1 MPIISH
7 ILAPV
12 IILSTII
19 AVDAIGRSIN
29 DVNNPNPIPYR
40 VNHIPDCH
48 EYKHETDTCT
58 TVGYGILGEE
68 KPWVNASMQHLAKK
82 WGLTFGD
89 GKDVA
94 QQWTGTNSTKYL
106 EYLGNNAN

>member
-1 MPIISH
+1 
-7 ILAPV
+7 L
-12 IILSTII
+12 TII

-29 DVNNPNPIPYR
+29 DVNKPHPVPYR
-40 VNHIPDCH
+40 IDHIPSCDV
-48 EYKHETDTCT
+48 YKTTDTCT
-58 TVGYGILGEE
+58 TVGYGIIGEY

-94 QQWTGTNSTKYL
+94 L
-106 EYLGNNAN
+106 